1 MGSSPLTRGKP
12 TSGSSAGERER
23 LIPAHAGKTVDRAH
37 ARGAVRAHPRSRGEN
52 APSGRRLDRPSGS
65 SPLTRGKRG
74 PSVRRR
80 GPPGLIPA
88 HAGKTWHTTTRAVPA
103 QAHPRSRGENLL
115 IAWSK
120 SAKDGSSPLTRGKLT
135 DYWQDITAPGLIPAH
150 AGKTSIEEIAARM
163 QRAHPRS
170 RGENAYSKCAGDAQ
184 SGSSPLTR
192 GKLCVQ
198 RRTETFLGLI
208 PAHAGKTI
216 SLRSVTTPYT
226 AHPRSRGENQSA
238 VDALR

>member
-1 MGSSPLTRGKP
+1 MP
-12 TSGSSAGERER
+12 
-23 LIPAHAGKTVDRAH
+23 
-37 ARGAVRAHPRSRGEN
+37 GAVAE
-52 APSGRRLDRPSGS
+52 ADWGS

-103 QAHPRSRGENLL
+103 QAQPRSRGENLL

-150 AGKTSIEEIAARM
+150 AGKTMCAGMIRSKT
-163 QRAHPRS
+163 QAHPRS
-170 RGENAYSKCAGDAQ
+170 RGENAASPLTSLPRC
-184 SGSSPLTR
+184 GSSPLTR
-192 GKLCVQ
+192 GKPPS
-198 RRTETFLGLI
+198 RRSPPACSGLI
-208 PAHAGKTI
+208 PAHAGKTVRPT
-216 SLRSVTTPYT
+216 SNGNLPG
-226 AHPRSRGENQSA
+226 AHPRSRGENHFAAFRDHA
-238 VDALR
+238 VHGSSPLTRGKPKRR